1 MLRNGKEFRMFS
13 NQAAGGDTSYV
24 NGRHTSYYTSKNL
37 TFEEWKTFVDK
48 IVYEN
53 ISKRCDDLPDE
64 DYWVNWDSGT
74 TSNMMAKSIIFDF
87 EKMLEFYENHYL
99 QQKRK
104 KMKV

>member
-1 MLRNGKEFRMFS
+1 MLRNGKEFRMYNKRAPIERS
-13 NQAAGGDTSYV
+13 S
-24 NGRHTSYYTSKNL
+24 SYYTSKNL
-37 TFEEWKTFVDK
+37 TFEEWKKNVDK

-74 TSNMMAKSIIFDF
+74 TSDMMAKSIIFDF
-87 EKMLEFYENHYL
+87 EKMIEFYENHYL
-99 QQKRK
+99 QQKKK